1 MPGPDRRGGPW
12 MKTTSASACSTTEMV
27 ALGRRPLNCHSPD
40 RSRGKPECPLIVGL
54 LRGTRYRRVVERLWS
69 IGGCGLWTTE
79 GLNPDWCAPKTLG
92 VCLYACAAD
101 LVWVKPPRG
110 FVKDRTRGREE
121 WTVSPAPYRSLILQ
135 TSHFDKRAQR
145 LPKRPSFRPN
155 PTQQQPEPGE
165 GE

>member
-1 MPGPDRRGGPW
+1 ME
-12 MKTTSASACSTTEMV
+12 TTSASACSTTEMV

-54 LRGTRYRRVVERLWS
+54 LRGTRYRRVVERLCS

-92 VCLYACAAD
+92 VCLCACAAD

-110 FVKDRTRGREE
+110 FVKDRTRGRGGMDRLSSTLSKFNPPDFTLRQEE
-121 WTVSPAPYRSLILQ
+121 LSVSPSAHPSGP
-135 TSHFDKRAQR
+135 T
-145 LPKRPSFRPN
+145 RPINKQNQAKENNKFK
-155 PTQQQPEPGE
+155 
-165 GE
+165 